1 MIASILEKM
10 YSKSPTMSI
19 FDTITNAYFK
29 IILPLFFLI
38 FIGGSLISDSFGIYL
53 LPAFMVGSF
62 MVFILLIFGMVV
74 SL

>member
-1 MIASILEKM
+1 MIASILEDM
-10 YSKSPTMSI
+10 YSKNTTMSI

-29 IILPLFFLI
+29 IIFPLAFLI

-53 LPAFMVGSF
+53 FPAFMVGSF
-62 MVFILLIFGMVV
+62 MVFLLLIFGMIV